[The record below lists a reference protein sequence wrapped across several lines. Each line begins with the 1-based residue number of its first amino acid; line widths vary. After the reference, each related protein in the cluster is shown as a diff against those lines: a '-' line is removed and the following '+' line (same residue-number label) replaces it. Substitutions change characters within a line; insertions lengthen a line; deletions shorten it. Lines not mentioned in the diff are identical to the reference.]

1 MDIRFQNLGP
11 EQWRA
16 DVLLCP
22 VCQDDDVLRDF
33 PELDTACPWLAVAPA
48 MRDVSGKKGRLA
60 VIHGHPELPI
70 SRVMLLGLGKRE
82 DCDSAAVRE
91 AVARGVQ
98 EAKKLGLQ
106 SVALAEPLLARLPGG
121 SLRLVE
127 ESVYAA
133 LLALWRSDS
142 LKKPDAD
149 APADPEWLAVGFAQ
163 QSDEGQEAA
172 RRGERAA
179 AAVIRARA
187 LAAMP
192 GNLLSPE
199 KLAEE
204 AQKLAKIYDFS
215 CKVLDEQALADE
227 GMGAMLAVGQG
238 SCRPPRLVVMEHAPK
253 GHEDEAP
260 IVLVGKGITFDS
272 GGISLKPSAKMEQ
285 MKSDMSGAA
294 AVLAALAAVA
304 DEGVERRVVGL
315 LACAENLP
323 GGHAS
328 RPGDVVRAANGDSVE
343 ITNTDAEGRLVLC
356 DALTYAQKYWQPA
369 AVVDIATLTG
379 ACAVALG
386 TGLAG
391 VFGDDAALVERIKAS
406 GHVGGEEYWQ
416 LPLWRPYADKLKSE
430 VADICHTGPREGGAI
445 NAALFLQH
453 FVSKDVRWA
462 HLDIAG
468 VDWMDSGNA
477 LCPAGPTGF
486 GARTLLELVR
496 GGV

>member
-11 EQWRA
+11 EQWRG

-22 VCQDDDVLRDF
+22 VCQGEDMVRSCQ
-33 PELDTACPWLAVAPA
+33 ELDTACPWLAIAPA
-48 MRDVSGKKGRLA
+48 MRDVTGKKGEVA
-60 VIHGHPELPI
+60 MVYGHPELNIP
-70 SRVMLLGLGKRE
+70 RVMILGLGKRE
-82 DCDSAAVRE
+82 DCDAQTLRL
-91 AVARGVQ
+91 AVARGMKR
-98 EAKKLGLQ
+98 ARDLGLK
-106 SVALAEPLLARLPGG
+106 SLLLAEPLLAQLPGG

-127 ESVYAA
+127 ESVQAA
-133 LLALWRSDS
+133 LLALHRSDS

-149 APADPEWLAVGFAQ
+149 APVDPEWLAVAFNEQNEA
-163 QSDEGQEAA
+163 GQDAV

-179 AAVIRARA
+179 QAVARARI
-187 LAAMP
+187 LAATP
-192 GNLLSPE
+192 GNILFPQT
-199 KLAEE
+199 LAEE
-204 AQKLAKIYDFS
+204 AQKLANIHGFS
-215 CKVLDEQALADE
+215 CKVLDEDALHEE

-238 SCRPPRLVVMEHAPK
+238 SCHPPRLVVLEHAPR
-253 GHEDEAP
+253 GHEHEAP

-294 AVLAALAAVA
+294 AVLATLAAVA
-304 DEGVERRVVGL
+304 DEGLERRVVGI

-323 GGHAS
+323 GGNAS

-356 DALTYAQKYWQPA
+356 DALTYAQKYWQA
-369 AVVDIATLTG
+369 AAIVDIATLTG

-391 VFGDDAALVERIKAS
+391 VFGDDAALVERIRAA

-416 LPLWRPYADKLKSE
+416 LPLWRPYADKLKSG

-445 NAALFLQH
+445 NAALFLHH
-453 FVSKDVRWA
+453 FVGKDVRWA

-468 VDWMDSGNA
+468 VDWQEAGNA

-486 GARTLLELVR
+486 GARTLLEVVR

>member
-16 DVLLCP
+16 DMLLCP
-22 VCQDDDVLRDF
+22 VCQDEDILRTYK
-33 PELDTACPWLAVAPA
+33 ELDTACPWLAIAPA
-48 MRDVSGKKGRLA
+48 MRDVTGRKGELA
-60 VIHGHPELPI
+60 TVYGHPDLNIP
-70 SRVMLLGLGKRE
+70 RVLLLGLGKRE
-82 DCDSAAVRE
+82 DCDARTLRL
-91 AVARGVQ
+91 AVARGVKR
-98 EAKKLGLQ
+98 AKELGLK
-106 SVALAEPLLARLPGG
+106 SLALAAPLLSQLPGG
-121 SLRLVE
+121 GLRLVE

-133 LLALWRSDS
+133 LLALYRSDS

-149 APADPEWLAVGFAQ
+149 APADPEWLAVCFNEQDDA
-163 QSDEGQEAA
+163 GQEAV
-172 RRGERAA
+172 RRGERSAQ
-179 AAVIRARA
+179 AVARART
-187 LAAMP
+187 LAATP
-192 GNLLSPE
+192 GNVLPPQA
-199 KLAEE
+199 LAEE
-204 AQKLAKIYDFS
+204 AQKLANIHGFS

-238 SCRPPRLVVMEHAPK
+238 SCRPPRLVVLEHAPK

-294 AVLAALAAVA
+294 AVLATLAAVA